1 MIDVLFAHSYFLRFD
16 PKQWKAQQ
24 PFPPLATIYAASV
37 LRNEG
42 WKVDLFDTMFSLSA
56 EELTTAL
63 DDVKPKVFVIYDDGF
78 NYLTKMCLTNMRDA
92 AFRMMQLA
100 KERGITVIVS
110 SSDATDHSEDYLRG
124 GADYVIFGEGEL
136 TLKEL
141 ISSILNETVKAELI
155 AGLRFLKDGQLVQN
169 APRKNA
175 TDLDQFPLPAWD
187 LVDME
192 AYRNIWL
199 SAHDKFILNMV
210 TTRGCPF
217 KCNWCA

>member
-124 GADYVIFGEGEL
+124 GADYVIFGEVIE
-136 TLKEL
+136 
-141 ISSILNETVKAELI
+141 SIVI
-155 AGLRFLKDGQLVQN
+155 DD
-169 APRKNA
+169 KN
-175 TDLDQFPLPAWD
+175 L
-187 LVDME
+187 
-192 AYRNIWL
+192 WL
-199 SAHDKFILNMV
+199 YIV
-210 TTRGCPF
+210 
-217 KCNWCA
+217 